1 MNSKFTLISN
11 SETEGMRTPKEESQ
25 LNPSLTED
33 ISKDSN
39 YDFAGRK
46 ILIKV
51 CGIGGGGG
59 NAINRMIEA
68 GMKGVDFVAINTDG
82 QALFCS
88 LAPIRVQIGK
98 RNTDGLGAGCLPEI
112 GAKSALE
119 DRDRIEEALRGANM
133 VFLTAGMGGGTGTGA
148 IPIVAEI
155 AKNLGI
161 LTVAVVTLPF
171 SFEGEAKMNLA
182 KKGIQQLKEF
192 VDALIVIPNDRVA
205 DITEMSVP
213 EAFLKVD
220 EVLHNGIR
228 SVTDLITRPQLL
240 NVDFADI
247 RTVLQKSGHAHFGI
261 GIGKG
266 ENRAEMA
273 VMDAVSSD
281 LLKGRKISGARSAI
295 LSVYGGSD
303 LKIGEVK
310 KAGDKLMEI
319 LGNSATIK
327 LGAMIEKEPME
338 SIRIT
343 VIAAGFPGEDI
354 YQGDNFSSS
363 NFSDGLLKE
372 TFGVMEQVSTFSGTE
387 KSEVIEIKSEEV
399 SQLMGARQSV
409 IKLEEPIESRERS
422 DELFPKDSYDSAKRI
437 EEEFRSTSTDI
448 PSWLKKY
455 LSR

>member
-1 MNSKFTLISN
+1 MGTKFTLIDN
-11 SETEGMRTPKEESQ
+11 SGTDDPNLLTDQGQHEPSENANH
-25 LNPSLTED
+25 LNNFPQ
-33 ISKDSN
+33 
-39 YDFAGRK
+39 DFAGRK

-51 CGIGGGGG
+51 CGIGGAGG

-68 GMKGVDFVAINTDG
+68 GMRGVDFVAINTDG

-98 RNTDGLGAGCLPEI
+98 KNTDGLGAGCLPEV
-112 GAKSALE
+112 GAKSAIE
-119 DRDRIEEALRGANM
+119 DKQRIEESLRGANM

-171 SFEGEAKMNLA
+171 SFEGEMKINLA
-182 KKGIQQLKEF
+182 KKGVQQLKEF

-205 DITEMSVP
+205 DITEMSVQ

-266 ENRAEMA
+266 ENRAEIA
-273 VMDAVSSD
+273 VLDAVNSG
-281 LLKGRKISGARSAI
+281 LLKGRKIAGARSAI
-295 LSVYGGSD
+295 LSVYGGCD

-310 KAGDKLMEI
+310 KAGNKLMEI
-319 LGNSATIK
+319 LGNGATIK
-327 LGAMIEKEPME
+327 LGAMIEKESME
-338 SIRIT
+338 TIRIT
-343 VIAAGFPGEDI
+343 VIAAGFPEEDMCRELTSTKNSFP
-354 YQGDNFSSS
+354 QESLNVTFSSVDIPG
-363 NFSDGLLKE
+363 FSISEGLESKKSQCDQIFNPMEVTQDIINKE
-372 TFGVMEQVSTFSGTE
+372 TRNDGRE
-387 KSEVIEIKSEEV
+387 KCE
-399 SQLMGARQSV
+399 
-409 IKLEEPIESRERS
+409 
-422 DELFPKDSYDSAKRI
+422 ELFPKGSYVQAKKS
-437 EEEFRSTSTDI
+437 EEDLEPVSTDI
-448 PSWLKKY
+448 PSWLKRYISK
-455 LSR
+455 